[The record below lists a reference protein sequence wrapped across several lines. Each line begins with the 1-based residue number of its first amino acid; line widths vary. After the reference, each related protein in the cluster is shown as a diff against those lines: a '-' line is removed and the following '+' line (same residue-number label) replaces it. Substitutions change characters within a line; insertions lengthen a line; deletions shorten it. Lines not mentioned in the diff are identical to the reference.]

1 MIGVGMLDRQIVLY
15 TRTQQNDIAYGG
27 VNTIIYSEQTEKI
40 FAHVIWKSGKVDD
53 EGEQMQNNQIIEF
66 YVRNGGVMGSATIQ
80 DYIQFETKK
89 YYIDAINVIDGR
101 EKFLKVITTNVQ
113 I

>member
-40 FAHVIWKSGKVDD
+40 FAHVIWKSGKV
-53 EGEQMQNNQIIEF
+53 
-66 YVRNGGVMGSATIQ
+66 
-80 DYIQFETKK
+80 ET
-89 YYIDAINVIDGR
+89 
-101 EKFLKVITTNVQ
+101 
-113 I
+113 